1 MESYF
6 KTAPEKLISA
16 LSKRV
21 EPTEEDGRK
30 IELPKWRYAEIEDA
44 ILALFREVDARF
56 VPLDP
61 LAIAQAIGCGPIPY
75 RTFGQIAHRVFKKA
89 SPDALTIWLG
99 ESPLI
104 LFDDRKPANRC
115 QFSMMHEI
123 AHVRLG
129 HRDHSKLAEIEANYF
144 AASALCPLVLLARSG
159 LVDAADVARHFG
171 VSEACAQHRLD
182 SLAKWKSLPADCR
195 NVKFGR
201 EVAAR
206 FTLKIPVQTL
216 LFEERASC

>member
-1 MESYF
+1 MENYF
-6 KTAPEKLISA
+6 AKAPERLFTV
-16 LSKRV
+16 LSPKIDL
-21 EPTEEDGRK
+21 TDEDEMK
-30 IELPKWRYAEIEDA
+30 IKLPKWRYAEIEDA

-56 VPLDP
+56 IPLDP

-75 RTFGQIAHRVFKKA
+75 RTFGPIALREFKKA
-89 SPDALTIWLG
+89 SPDALTLWIWDK
-99 ESPLI
+99 PTI

-129 HRDHSKLAEIEANYF
+129 HREHSKLAEIEANYF
-144 AASALCPLVLLARSG
+144 AAAALCPLVLLSRSG
-159 LVDAADVARHFG
+159 LVDVSDVAKHFG
-171 VSEACAQHRLD
+171 VSEECAQHRLA
-182 SLAKWKSLPADCR
+182 SLEKWKSLPIGLR
-195 NVKFGR
+195 NAKFGR
-201 EVAAR
+201 EILDR